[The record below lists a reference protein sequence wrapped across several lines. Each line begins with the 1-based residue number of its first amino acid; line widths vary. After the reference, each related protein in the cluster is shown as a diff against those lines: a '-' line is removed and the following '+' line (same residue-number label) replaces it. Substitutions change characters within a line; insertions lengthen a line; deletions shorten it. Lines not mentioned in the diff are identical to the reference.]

1 MVKFCSIFENCNLL
15 KTQII
20 LHLCNLGDDMGM
32 SKKDPGLPDLFPLRF
47 QVLDLRL
54 YNWRRNTMEED
65 KYYRF
70 ITDDVSLIA

>member
-1 MVKFCSIFENCNLL
+1 
-15 KTQII
+15 
-20 LHLCNLGDDMGM
+20 MGM